1 MSKTQNKPLVIAV
14 LAATNREQRFS
25 HLVAGWVAEQGRK
38 LNGIEIVYVDPKEFY
53 FPGDGEDPES
63 KDPRYT
69 EIVAR
74 ADGFLIVTPEYN
86 HGYPGTLKRMLDS
99 ELAHYKHKAVAVC
112 GASDGDW
119 GGTRVVEALLPV
131 LRTLGLSVS
140 KNSSYFT
147 RDKELFKEDGS
158 MKTELEQKYLKSIN
172 GVYAELIWLTRA
184 LKTAREQ
191 NEN

>member
-1 MSKTQNKPLVIAV
+1 MIAV
-14 LAATNREQRFS
+14 LAGTNREQRFS
-25 HLVAGWVAEQGRK
+25 HLAAQWVAEQGRK
-38 LNGIEIVYVDPKEFY
+38 LDGVEIVYVDPKEFY

-99 ELAHYKHKAVAVC
+99 EYAHYRHKAVAVC
-112 GASDGDW
+112 GASDKDW

-140 KNSSYFT
+140 KNSAYFT
-147 RDKELFKEDGS
+147 HDKELFQADGA
-158 MKTELEQKYLKSIN
+158 MMPELVEKYTKSIA
-172 GVYAELIWLTRA
+172 GVYKDLIWLTNA
-184 LKTAREQ
+184 LKSAREKDV
-191 NEN
+191 